1 MDNRSIYTQ
10 RGSTC
15 SHSIG
20 VYYYD
25 DAVKNIEA
33 VETLQDEYPDVE
45 FNLYHVIDE

>member
-25 DAVKNIEA
+25 DG
-33 VETLQDEYPDVE
+33 Q
-45 FNLYHVIDE
+45 FNNTIRGKEILWQILSYMEITIN